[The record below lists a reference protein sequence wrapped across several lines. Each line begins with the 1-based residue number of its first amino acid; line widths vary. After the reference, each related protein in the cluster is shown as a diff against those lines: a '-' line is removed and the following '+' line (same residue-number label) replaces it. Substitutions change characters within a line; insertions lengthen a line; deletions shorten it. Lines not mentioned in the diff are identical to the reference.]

1 MDTPP
6 NDRPSVKMANNSFAN
21 MLEVISEA
29 FGLQIECSSFL
40 TTTIFLL
47 GDVSKCMLE
56 AVGPAARL
64 N

>member
-1 MDTPP
+1 
-6 NDRPSVKMANNSFAN
+6 MANNSFAN

-56 AVGPAARL
+56 AVGPAAL
-64 N
+64 LD